1 MMCRITQINEENYG
15 YYLPMLPANFAEQI
29 EEDENALMFGIES
42 FGMAAGSVML
52 RLIGFEAEITWFYVD
67 ERYRGRG
74 VGSEGLLHLMEL
86 LNRSYDITQIAM
98 TVYAGADEELLHL
111 FDGYPVERAKLPQC
125 TFETTL
131 GWLRSSSKIRAG
143 HKHSITLGELD
154 KKKLIVLCE
163 GLIAH
168 GEDLVEMPID
178 PDLYLK
184 DQSAIY
190 MEGEKATGALL
201 FRKKA
206 EGIEIAL
213 LASFASNAAAVM
225 DMMSLAAEKMNRF
238 GEDTKVLINIVD
250 DRVEKLIRNLF
261 SMDADDMEGF
271 TKSER
276 FTLDL
281 SFLESARKE
290 TERILAVWNELKV
303 GKAS

>member
-1 MMCRITQINEENYG
+1 
-15 YYLPMLPANFAEQI
+15 
-29 EEDENALMFGIES
+29 
-42 FGMAAGSVML
+42 
-52 RLIGFEAEITWFYVD
+52 
-67 ERYRGRG
+67 
-74 VGSEGLLHLMEL
+74 
-86 LNRSYDITQIAM
+86 
-98 TVYAGADEELLHL
+98 
-111 FDGYPVERAKLPQC
+111 
-125 TFETTL
+125 
-131 GWLRSSSKIRAG
+131 
-143 HKHSITLGELD
+143 
-154 KKKLIVLCE
+154 
-163 GLIAH
+163 
-168 GEDLVEMPID
+168 MPID
-178 PDLYLK
+178 PNLYLK